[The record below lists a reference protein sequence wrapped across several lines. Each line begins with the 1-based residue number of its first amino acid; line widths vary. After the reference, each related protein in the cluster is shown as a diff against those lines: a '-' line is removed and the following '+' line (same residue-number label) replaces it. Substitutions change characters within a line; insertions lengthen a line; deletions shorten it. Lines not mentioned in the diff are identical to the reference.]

1 VIRYRRRVAPRSST
15 GTRANILDAARHR
28 FASDGFHRA
37 TVRAIAADAGID
49 PSMVMRYYGSKA
61 ALFAAAVDVDLR
73 LPDLATVPRRRL
85 GTTLVAHF
93 LDRWERAADADALL
107 LLLRSAA
114 TDEAAAA
121 RLKEIFAGQLAPA
134 VRRIEPDAARA
145 RERAGLVATQMLGLA
160 LCRAIL
166 RIPPVVEMSADAIVA
181 HVGATVQRYL
191 TAPLSAASRA
201 TR

>member
-1 VIRYRRRVAPRSST
+1 MKGAIRYGRRVTARNSAD
-15 GTRANILDAARHR
+15 TRANILLAARQH
-28 FASDGFHRA
+28 FASDGFQRA

-61 ALFAAAVDVDLR
+61 ALFAAAVDIDLR
-73 LPDLATVPRRRL
+73 LPDLTTVPKRRL
-85 GTTLVAHF
+85 GTTLVRHF

-121 RLKEIFAGQLAPA
+121 RLKEIFARQLAPA
-134 VRRIEPDAARA
+134 VRRIVADPAQARQ
-145 RERAGLVATQMLGLA
+145 RAGLVATQMLGLA

-166 RIPPVVEMSADAIVA
+166 RIPPVVEMPADTIVEQI
-181 HVGATVQRYL
+181 GATIQRYL
-191 TAPLSAASRA
+191 TAP
-201 TR
+201 

>member
-1 VIRYRRRVAPRSST
+1 VTPRSSA
-15 GTRANILDAARHR
+15 GTRANILHAARQR

-37 TVRAIAADAGID
+37 TIRAIAADADID

-73 LPDLATVPRRRL
+73 LPDLTTIPRRRL
-85 GTTLVAHF
+85 GTTLVSHF

-114 TDEAAAA
+114 TDESAAA
-121 RLKEIFAGQLAPA
+121 RLKEIFARQVAAA
-134 VRRIEPDAARA
+134 VRRIDPDPARA
-145 RERAGLVATQMLGLA
+145 DRRAGLVATQMLGLA

-166 RIPPVVEMSADAIVA
+166 RIPPVVEMPPDAIVE
-181 HVGATVQRYL
+181 HVGATIQRYL
-191 TAPLSAASRA
+191 TAP
-201 TR
+201 